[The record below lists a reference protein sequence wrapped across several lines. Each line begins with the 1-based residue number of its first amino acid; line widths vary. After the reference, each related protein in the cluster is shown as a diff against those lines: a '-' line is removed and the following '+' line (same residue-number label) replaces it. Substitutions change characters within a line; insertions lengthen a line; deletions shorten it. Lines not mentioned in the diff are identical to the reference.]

1 MFMKT
6 NNMINNFSV
15 VIPVFNE
22 EEIFLD
28 SAKEIYNICNQV
40 DKPFEIIFSENGSS
54 DNTVN
59 LIQNFIDDKD
69 SCFMIRNEIANY
81 GLALKNGFKN
91 AKNDLI
97 ISFDIDYFSQKFLD
111 QSLKLSDEFA
121 AIVASKRMSESED
134 ERTIVRKLATSTF
147 VFILKILFQTS
158 LSDTHGMKAI
168 RRVNIE
174 KEINNV
180 ISTQDIFD
188 TELLIRIE
196 KSGYKILEVPA
207 KVNEIRPSVSVIFTR
222 IPRTL
227 KSLFLLRLQLLKE
240 SLNTN
245 NL

>member
-1 MFMKT
+1 
-6 NNMINNFSV
+6 MINNFSV

-28 SAKEIYNICNQV
+28 SAKEIYNICKQV

-97 ISFDIDYFSQKFLD
+97 VSFDIDYFSQKFLD

-121 AIVASKRMSESED
+121 AIVASKRMSASED
-134 ERTIVRKLATSTF
+134 KRTIVRKLATSTF

-168 RRVNIE
+168 KRVNIE
-174 KEINNV
+174 KEIDNV

-196 KSGYKILEVPA
+196 KSGFKIQEVPT
-207 KVNEIRPSVSVIFTR
+207 KVNEMRPSVSVIFNR
-222 IPRTL
+222 IPRTI
-227 KSLFLLRLQLLKE
+227 KSLLKLRYQLFKE

>member
-1 MFMKT
+1 MFMKM

-22 EEIFLD
+22 EEIFLE
-28 SAKEIYNICNQV
+28 SARKIYKICLEMNM
-40 DKPFEIIFSENGSS
+40 PFEIIFSENGST
-54 DNTVN
+54 DNTVK
-59 LIQNFIDDKD
+59 LIETFIGDKNN
-69 SCFMIRNEIANY
+69 CFMINNNYANY
-81 GLALKNGFKN
+81 GLALKNGFENVKN
-91 AKNDLI
+91 EI
-97 ISFDIDYFSQKFLD
+97 VISFDIDYFSKKFLK
-111 QSLKLSDEFA
+111 QALKLDENFVA
-121 AIVASKRMSESED
+121 LVASKRLNESED
-134 ERTIVRKLATSTF
+134 ERTFIRKMATSIF
-147 VFILKILFQTS
+147 VSILKLLFQTS

-168 RRVNIE
+168 RRYNIQ

-196 KSGYKILEVPA
+196 KSGYKIREVPT

-227 KSLFLLRLQLLKE
+227 KSLFLLRLQLFKE

>member
-1 MFMKT
+1 
-6 NNMINNFSV
+6 MINNFSV

-28 SAKEIYNICNQV
+28 SAKEIYNICKQV
-40 DKPFEIIFSENGSS
+40 DQPFEIIFSENGSS

-69 SCFMIRNEIANY
+69 SCFMISNEIANY

-97 ISFDIDYFSQKFLD
+97 ISFDIDYFSQEFLD

-134 ERTIVRKLATSTF
+134 KRTIVRKLATSTF

-196 KSGYKILEVPA
+196 KSGFKIHEVPA
-207 KVNEIRPSVSVIFTR
+207 KVNEMRPSVSVIFKR

-227 KSLFLLRLQLLKE
+227 KSLLKLRYQLFKE

>member
-22 EEIFLD
+22 EVIFLD
-28 SAKEIYNICNQV
+28 SAKKIYNICLEV
-40 DKPFEIIFSENGSS
+40 GKPFEIIFSENGSS
-54 DNTVN
+54 DDTVN
-59 LIQNFIDDKD
+59 LIQNFINDKD
-69 SCFMIRNEIANY
+69 NCFMIRNDFANY
-81 GLALKNGFKN
+81 GLALKNGFEN

-97 ISFDIDYFSQKFLD
+97 VSFDIDYFSQKFLE
-111 QSLKLSDEFA
+111 QSLKLSDEFV
-121 AIVASKRMSESED
+121 AIVASKRMAESED
-134 ERTIVRKLATSTF
+134 KRTIVRKIATSTF
-147 VFILKILFQTS
+147 VLILKILFKTS

-168 RRVNIE
+168 RRVNVQ

-196 KSGYKILEVPA
+196 KSGFKIHEVPA
-207 KVNEIRPSVSVIFTR
+207 KVNEVRPSVSIIFKR
-222 IPRTL
+222 VPRTL
-227 KSLFLLRLQLLKE
+227 KSLFKLRYQLFKE
-240 SLNTN
+240 SLKTN

>member
-1 MFMKT
+1 MFMKM
-6 NNMINNFSV
+6 NYIINNFSV

-28 SAKEIYNICNQV
+28 SANKIYGICKEMN
-40 DKPFEIIFSENGSS
+40 KPFEIIFSENGST

-59 LIQNFIDDKD
+59 LIQTFINDNDN
-69 SCFMIRNEIANY
+69 CYMIRNEIANY
-81 GLALKNGFKN
+81 GLALKNGFEN
-91 AKNDLI
+91 AKNELI
-97 ISFDIDYFSQKFLD
+97 ISFDIDYFSQQFLQ
-111 QSLKLSDEFA
+111 QSLNLNQEFVA
-121 AIVASKRMSESED
+121 LVASKRMSESED
-134 ERTIVRKLATSTF
+134 KRTIVRKLATSTF
-147 VFILKILFQTS
+147 VFILKILFRTS

-168 RRVNIE
+168 RRNNVQ

-180 ISTQDIFD
+180 ISSQDIFD

-196 KSGYKILEVPA
+196 KSGFKIQEVPT
-207 KVNEIRPSVSVIFTR
+207 KVNEIRPSVSVIFKR

-227 KSLFLLRLQLLKE
+227 KSLIKLRYQLFKE

>member
-1 MFMKT
+1 
-6 NNMINNFSV
+6 
-15 VIPVFNE
+15 
-22 EEIFLD
+22 
-28 SAKEIYNICNQV
+28 
-40 DKPFEIIFSENGSS
+40 
-54 DNTVN
+54 
-59 LIQNFIDDKD
+59 
-69 SCFMIRNEIANY
+69 MIRNEIANY

-97 ISFDIDYFSQKFLD
+97 ISFDIDYFSQKFLE
-111 QSLKLSDEFA
+111 QSLKLSDEFVG
-121 AIVASKRMSESED
+121 IIASKRMSESED

-147 VFILKILFQTS
+147 VLILKFLFQTS

-168 RRVNIE
+168 RRDNIQ

-196 KSGYKILEVPA
+196 KSGFRIQEVPA

-227 KSLFLLRLQLLKE
+227 KSLFKLRYQLFKE
-240 SLNTN
+240 SLKTN

>member
-1 MFMKT
+1 
-6 NNMINNFSV
+6 MINNFSV

-22 EEIFLD
+22 EEIFLN
-28 SAKEIYNICNQV
+28 SAKKIYNICNEV
-40 DKPFEIIFSENGSS
+40 DKPFEIIFSENGST

-59 LIQNFIDDKD
+59 LIQNFINDKD
-69 SCFMIRNEIANY
+69 NCFMIRNEIANY

-97 ISFDIDYFSQKFLD
+97 VSFDIDYFSQKFLD

-121 AIVASKRMSESED
+121 AIVASKRMSASED
-134 ERTIVRKLATSTF
+134 KRTIVRKLATSTF

-168 RRVNIE
+168 KRVNIE
-174 KEINNV
+174 KEIDNV

-196 KSGYKILEVPA
+196 KSGFKIQEVPT
-207 KVNEIRPSVSVIFTR
+207 KVNEMRPSVSVIFNR
-222 IPRTL
+222 IPRTI
-227 KSLFLLRLQLLKE
+227 KSLLKLRYQLFKE

>member
-1 MFMKT
+1 MFMKM

-22 EEIFLD
+22 EEVFLE
-28 SAKEIYNICNQV
+28 SANKIYKICLEMN
-40 DKPFEIIFSENGSS
+40 KPFEIIFSENGST
-54 DNTVN
+54 DNTVK
-59 LIQNFIDDKD
+59 LIETFIRDKNN
-69 SCFMIRNEIANY
+69 CFMINNNFANY
-81 GLALKNGFKN
+81 GLALKNGFESV
-91 AKNDLI
+91 KNDI
-97 ISFDIDYFSQKFLD
+97 VISFDIDYFSKKFLV
-111 QSLKLSDEFA
+111 QALQLNENIVA
-121 AIVASKRMSESED
+121 LVASKRLSESED
-134 ERTIVRKLATSTF
+134 ERTLIRKMATSVF
-147 VFILKILFQTS
+147 VFILKLLFRTS

-168 RRVNIE
+168 RKGNIE

-196 KSGYKILEVPA
+196 RSGFKISEVPA

-227 KSLFLLRLQLLKE
+227 KSLFKLRFQLFKE

>member
-1 MFMKT
+1 MFMKM

-22 EEIFLD
+22 EEVFLE
-28 SAKEIYNICNQV
+28 SANKIYKICLEMN
-40 DKPFEIIFSENGSS
+40 KPFEIIFSENGST
-54 DNTVN
+54 DNTVK
-59 LIQNFIDDKD
+59 LIETFIRDKNN
-69 SCFMIRNEIANY
+69 CFMINNNFANY
-81 GLALKNGFKN
+81 GLALKNGFESV
-91 AKNDLI
+91 KNDI
-97 ISFDIDYFSQKFLD
+97 VISFDIDYFSKKFLL
-111 QSLKLSDEFA
+111 QALQLNENFVA
-121 AIVASKRMSESED
+121 LVASKRLIESED
-134 ERTIVRKLATSTF
+134 ERTLIRKMATSVF
-147 VFILKILFQTS
+147 VFILKLLFRTS

-168 RRVNIE
+168 RKDNIE

-196 KSGYKILEVPA
+196 RSGFKISEVPA

-227 KSLFLLRLQLLKE
+227 KSLFKLRFQLFKE

>member
-1 MFMKT
+1 MFMKM

-22 EEIFLD
+22 EEVFLE
-28 SAKEIYNICNQV
+28 SANKIYKICLEMN
-40 DKPFEIIFSENGSS
+40 KPFEIIFSENGST
-54 DNTVN
+54 DNTVK
-59 LIQNFIDDKD
+59 LIETFIRDKD
-69 SCFMIRNEIANY
+69 NCFMINNNFANY
-81 GLALKNGFKN
+81 GLALKNGFESV
-91 AKNDLI
+91 KNDI
-97 ISFDIDYFSQKFLD
+97 VISFDIDYFSKKFLL
-111 QSLKLSDEFA
+111 QALQLNENFV
-121 AIVASKRMSESED
+121 AIVASKRLSESED
-134 ERTIVRKLATSTF
+134 ERTLIRKMATSVF
-147 VFILKILFQTS
+147 VFILKLLFRTS

-168 RRVNIE
+168 RKDNIE

-196 KSGYKILEVPA
+196 RSGFKISEVPA

-227 KSLFLLRLQLLKE
+227 KSLFKLRFQLFKE

>member
-28 SAKEIYNICNQV
+28 SAKEIYNICKQV

-97 ISFDIDYFSQKFLD
+97 VSFDIDYFSQKFLD

-134 ERTIVRKLATSTF
+134 KRTIVRKLATSTF

-168 RRVNIE
+168 KRVNIE
-174 KEINNV
+174 KEIDNV

-196 KSGYKILEVPA
+196 KSGFKIQEVPT
-207 KVNEIRPSVSVIFTR
+207 KVNEMRPSVSVIFNR
-222 IPRTL
+222 IPRTI
-227 KSLFLLRLQLLKE
+227 KSLLKLRYQLFKE

>member
-1 MFMKT
+1 MFMKM

-22 EEIFLD
+22 EEVFLE
-28 SAKEIYNICNQV
+28 SANKIYKICLEMN
-40 DKPFEIIFSENGSS
+40 KPFEIIFSENGST
-54 DNTVN
+54 DNTVK
-59 LIQNFIDDKD
+59 LIETFIRDKNN
-69 SCFMIRNEIANY
+69 CFMINNNFANY
-81 GLALKNGFKN
+81 GLALKNGFESV
-91 AKNDLI
+91 KNDI
-97 ISFDIDYFSQKFLD
+97 VISFDIDYFSKKFLV
-111 QSLKLSDEFA
+111 QALQLNENIVA
-121 AIVASKRMSESED
+121 LVASKRLSESED
-134 ERTIVRKLATSTF
+134 ERTLIRKMATSVF
-147 VFILKILFQTS
+147 VFILKLLFRTS

-168 RRVNIE
+168 RKDNIE

-196 KSGYKILEVPA
+196 RSGFKISEVPA

-227 KSLFLLRLQLLKE
+227 KSLFKLRFQLFKE

>member
-1 MFMKT
+1 MFMKM

-22 EEIFLD
+22 EEIFLE
-28 SAKEIYNICNQV
+28 SANKIYKICEEMNI
-40 DKPFEIIFSENGSS
+40 PFEIIFSENGSTDS
-54 DNTVN
+54 TVS
-59 LIQNFIDDKD
+59 LIQAFIENKEN
-69 SCFMIRNEIANY
+69 CFMIKSELANY
-81 GLALKNGFKN
+81 GLALKNGFENTKYE
-91 AKNDLI
+91 LV
-97 ISFDIDYFSQKFLD
+97 ISFDIDYFSKKFLK
-111 QSLKLSDEFA
+111 QAIQLDEKFVA
-121 AIVASKRMSESED
+121 LVASKRLSESQD
-134 ERTIVRKLATSTF
+134 ERTLIRKMATSAF
-147 VFILKILFQTS
+147 VFILKLLFQTS

-168 RRVNIE
+168 RRINIQ

-180 ISTQDIFD
+180 ISSQDIFD

-196 KSGYKILEVPA
+196 KSGFKILEVPA

-227 KSLFLLRLQLLKE
+227 KSLFILRYQLLKE

>member
-1 MFMKT
+1 MFMKM

-28 SAKEIYNICNQV
+28 SANKIYKLCEEMNM
-40 DKPFEIIFSENGSS
+40 PFEIIFSENGSS

-59 LIQNFIDDKD
+59 LIDAFINKKDNCFIIQN
-69 SCFMIRNEIANY
+69 EVANY
-81 GLALKNGFKN
+81 GLALKHGFIN

-97 ISFDIDYFSQKFLD
+97 ISFDIDYFSKKFLE
-111 QSLKLSDEFA
+111 QALQLNERFA
-121 AIVASKRMSESED
+121 ALVASKRLNESED
-134 ERTIVRKLATSTF
+134 ERTIVRKLATATF
-147 VFILKILFQTS
+147 VLLLKILFQTS

-168 RRVNIE
+168 RKENIQ

-180 ISTQDIFD
+180 ISSQDIFD

-196 KSGYKILEVPA
+196 KSGFAIQEVPA
-207 KVNEIRPSVSVIFTR
+207 KVNEIRPSVSVIFKR

-227 KSLFLLRLQLLKE
+227 KSLFKLRYQLFRE